1 MPQSAI
7 LFIQTGALS
16 SVRYA
21 IRGYCTRAIECVLS
35 LLESSVDLIRSFE
48 HVTRT
53 IGFELR
59 RRAARLRLYIV
70 TLYVC
75 ALRSKIGTVAL
86 SGLQTG
92 GHGLLLLCLFPVT
105 SGIGGAPILLLLLPP
120 GFHLPHIRFCI
131 ALL

>member
-21 IRGYCTRAIECVLS
+21 HRRAFVHTRYIGYVGPAAL
-35 LLESSVDLIRSFE
+35 LLEYRIFE

-120 GFHLPHIRFCI
+120 GFHLLHIRFCI